1 MIYRFDGPLFFANA
15 TTFRDEIRR
24 LAKADPKP
32 AWILIAAEPV
42 TDVDTTAS
50 DVLDE
55 LDETLNAEGISLVF
69 AELKDP
75 VRRKIERYGLTRTID
90 PAALLPDDRRRYRRF
105 PRRNRRPVDRGR
117 PARRRAGGPRPAA
130 DSGPPPTFPQHRP
143 GEHPDPRQDSMSA
156 SDLAIVAA
164 VVFLW
169 GTLSA
174 RLERFDVTAP
184 IVFVLA
190 GLVLTHGP
198 LAVLGFEPSRELVK
212 ALAEI
217 TLVLVLFSDASRV
230 RVRDLRADMG
240 LCLRLLGIGLP
251 LTIGLGI
258 LLALA
263 LFHGMS
269 IWLALLVG
277 AALAPTDAALG
288 AGVMVNPA
296 VPARIR
302 RLLNVESGLNDG
314 IATPVVLV
322 AIAGAATAE
331 HAASVGPGAAVAEL
345 ALGVLVGVCTGGAG
359 GYVVNV
365 ARRRGWVEAGFA
377 GSAVLALAVCA
388 YACALALHGNGFIA
402 AFVGGLAYGATSGKR
417 GEPLVPYV
425 EETGALVSLLVWLA
439 FGAIAVV
446 PAFEGLTWQTVLYA
460 VLSLTVIRMVPVA
473 LALAGRRL
481 GRAAVAFV
489 GWFGPRG
496 LASVVFALLALEDL
510 GQPAEPAVSVIAFT
524 VLLSVVAHG
533 LTANPLAHRYG
544 PRLAIPAGG
553 PDDTEVQPLPAR
565 RLIRR
570 AS

>member
-1 MIYRFDGPLFFANA
+1 
-15 TTFRDEIRR
+15 
-24 LAKADPKP
+24 
-32 AWILIAAEPV
+32 
-42 TDVDTTAS
+42 
-50 DVLDE
+50 
-55 LDETLNAEGISLVF
+55 
-69 AELKDP
+69 
-75 VRRKIERYGLTRTID
+75 
-90 PAALLPDDRRRYRRF
+90 
-105 PRRNRRPVDRGR
+105 
-117 PARRRAGGPRPAA
+117 
-130 DSGPPPTFPQHRP
+130 
-143 GEHPDPRQDSMSA
+143 MSA

-164 VVFLW
+164 LVFAW

-184 IVFVLA
+184 IVFVVA
-190 GLVLTHGP
+190 GLLLTHGP
-198 LAVLGFEPSRELVK
+198 LAPLGFVPTPELVK

-230 RVRDLRADMG
+230 GLRDLRADLG

-251 LTIGLGI
+251 LTIGLGM
-258 LLALA
+258 LLALG
-263 LFHGMS
+263 LFHGIS
-269 IWLALLVG
+269 VWLALLVG

-331 HAASVGPGAAVAEL
+331 HAASIGPGVAVAEL
-345 ALGVLVGVCTGGAG
+345 ALGVLVGAVVGGAG
-359 GYVVNV
+359 GFVVNA
-365 ARRRGWVEAGFA
+365 ARRRGWAEGGFA
-377 GSAVLALAVCA
+377 GSAVLALAICA

-402 AFVGGLAYGATSGKR
+402 AFVGGLAYRLCGGHR
-417 GEPLVPYV
+417 GERLVPYV

-439 FGAIAVV
+439 FGAVAVESAV
-446 PAFEGLTWQTVLYA
+446 QSLTWQTAVYA
-460 VLSLTVIRMVPVA
+460 VLSLTLIRMAPVA
-473 LALAGRRL
+473 LSLAGT
-481 GRAAVAFV
+481 GFGWPAIAFV

-510 GQPAEPAVSVIAFT
+510 GKPAGAVVSVIAFT

-533 LTANPLAHRYG
+533 LTADPLARRYG
-544 PRLAIPAGG
+544 PRLAIPADG
-553 PDDTEVQPLPAR
+553 PDDPSIPPMPER